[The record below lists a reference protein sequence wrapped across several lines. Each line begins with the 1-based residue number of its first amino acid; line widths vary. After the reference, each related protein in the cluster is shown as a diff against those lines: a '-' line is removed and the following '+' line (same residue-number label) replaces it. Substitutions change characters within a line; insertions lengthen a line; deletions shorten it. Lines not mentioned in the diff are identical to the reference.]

1 MDIFSNTLQFGIPYA
16 ILALGV
22 FISYRIL
29 DFADMTTEGSFVFG
43 GAMSIVLIGLGW
55 NPILATLV
63 SIICGIL
70 AGLITGL
77 LHTKLKINGL
87 LAGIITMTG
96 LFSINMVVFGMQ
108 GIGGNSS
115 YNFFTAFKSYY
126 TIPVGDTDPT
136 IFGYLSYILP
146 DSWPRLTSVIITLF
160 IIVIAIYGAI
170 YWFAGTE
177 VGMSM
182 RATGMNPKMSRA
194 QGINTTFYTIL
205 GLCISNALIALSASL
220 CAQRDFT
227 MSTTSGTGMLVVGL
241 ASIIIGEAI
250 FGKRSFLNWIISV
263 GLGALVYYLIVAVAI
278 KAGLPNHYLKLL
290 YALIIVAI
298 LAISFAKQKSNSNFS
313 LTNWFISLFKKKDKF
328 DLDKAQAEKEVLE
341 IKTADYSGKEVV
353 VHDNTILKAQGL
365 TKIFNPTGNPEDIK
379 IALNGI
385 DVEIKEGEFVT
396 IIGGN
401 GSGKSTF
408 FNTVSGVFPPESGNI
423 NINGNDIT
431 KMPEYKRAAFIGRVA
446 QDPYQGT
453 AHNMS
458 ILENMNIANRRD
470 RSKTLRWG
478 FSKASEKQFKEKLAT
493 LGLGLENRMS
503 AKIGTLSGGQRQAVT
518 LLMATLKRPDMLF
531 LDEHT
536 AALDPK
542 TAKKVLDLTDAVVKE
557 NNLTCVMVTHNMR
570 DAIKYGNRLL
580 MFNNGRIIYDVSGEE
595 KKNLTVETLLKKF
608 EDVDFN
614 DSEVLG

>member
-1 MDIFSNTLQFGIPYA
+1 MGAIFSNTLQFGIPYA

-29 DFADMTTEGSFVFG
+29 DFADMTTEGSFVLG
-43 GAMSIVLIGLGW
+43 GAMTIVLIGLGW
-55 NPILATLV
+55 NPLLAILV

-96 LFSINMVVFGMQ
+96 LFSINMVIFGMQ
-108 GIGGNSS
+108 DSVKDT

-126 TIPVGDTDPT
+126 TIPINDGDPT
-136 IFGYLSYILP
+136 IFGYLT
-146 DSWPRLTSVIITLF
+146 SWFGWSRLASVIVTLS
-160 IIVIAIYGAI
+160 IIVLIVYGVI

-182 RATGMNPKMSRA
+182 RATGMNPKMSRS

-205 GLCISNALIALSASL
+205 GLCISNALIAFAAAL

-263 GLGALVYYLIVAVAI
+263 GLGALVYYLIIAVAI
-278 KAGLPNHYLKLL
+278 ELGLPNHYLKLL
-290 YALIIVAI
+290 YAIIIVII
-298 LAISFAKQKSNSNFS
+298 LAIGFIKQKRNSTFS
-313 LTNWFISLFKKKDKF
+313 LVGFIKSLFTKKEKF
-328 DLDKAQAEKEVLE
+328 DLEKAKQENEVLE
-341 IKTADYSGKEVV
+341 INTNISDKEIVV
-353 VHDNTILKAQGL
+353 KDNTILKVSSV

-408 FNTVSGVFPPESGNI
+408 FNTVSGVFPPDAGNI
-423 NINGNDIT
+423 IIDDNDIT

-478 FSKASEKQFKEKLAT
+478 FSKSSEKQFKEKLAT

-542 TAKKVLDLTDAVVKE
+542 TAKKVLDLTDSVVKE

-580 MFNNGRIIYDVSGEE
+580 MFNNGRIIYDVSGDE
-595 KKNLTVETLLKKF
+595 KKNLTVEALLKKF